1 MPPKVA
7 VHSPDSTPMSQL
19 LVACGEWG
27 AAGRGVNASRGR
39 PRRRREVRGACK
51 RRTFSPM
58 WVPMTV
64 EAAIASA
71 SDHRN
76 ARCVSLKPRATI
88 SGQTRKVKAEV

>member
-19 LVACGEWG
+19 LVTCGEWG
-27 AAGRGVNASRGR
+27 AAERSVNANQAE
-39 PRRRREVRGACK
+39 PRRGARCEVRK

-64 EAAIASA
+64 EAAMASA

-88 SGQTRKVKAEV
+88 IGQTRKVKAEV